1 MLVLRAVGDEEEDP
15 AARQALYDGVE
26 EGVSLG
32 VHPVQAVEDQEKRLD
47 PALTLDQSPERVE
60 HVLAAAER
68 IQRLPRGVLR
78 GAVAAMEGG
87 GARRPGGLPVPVR
100 GRRAHRGRSGLV
112 GTASG
117 VRLSIVPGMSPE
129 PGAAICAMRA
139 ARWVVW
145 PTAV

>member
-68 IQRLPRGVLR
+68 IERLPRGVL
-78 GAVAAMEGG
+78 GG
-87 GARRPGGLPVPVR
+87 HVWELQDCGPTPPGFFLYHWWVR
-100 GRRAHRGRSGLV
+100 S
-112 GTASG
+112 
-117 VRLSIVPGMSPE
+117 
-129 PGAAICAMRA
+129 
-139 ARWVVW
+139 
-145 PTAV
+145 